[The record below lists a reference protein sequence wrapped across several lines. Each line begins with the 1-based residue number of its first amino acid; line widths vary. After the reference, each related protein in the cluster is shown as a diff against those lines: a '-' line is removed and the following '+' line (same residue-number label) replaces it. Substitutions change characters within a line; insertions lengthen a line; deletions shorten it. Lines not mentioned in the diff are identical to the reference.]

1 MRCVSEILKNTKKL
15 TTDQCSALEVLYQES
30 NVIIKKNQFNDMPE
44 KFENWGEEFVISF
57 DFYAFDH
64 PPYVTN
70 ILHIYDYGFWDYDK
84 EPEDS
89 YGSRIP
95 GCRTIQPWNI
105 QYGSPRPIE
114 RRQ

>member
-57 DFYAFDH
+57 DFYAFANTTG
-64 PPYVTN
+64 VTN
-70 ILHIYDYGFWDYDK
+70 ILHIHDYDTGEPDYVNDY
-84 EPEDS
+84 EPENE
-89 YGSRIP
+89 YGARIP
-95 GCRTIQPWNI
+95 GYKTIQP
-105 QYGSPRPIE
+105 
-114 RRQ
+114 